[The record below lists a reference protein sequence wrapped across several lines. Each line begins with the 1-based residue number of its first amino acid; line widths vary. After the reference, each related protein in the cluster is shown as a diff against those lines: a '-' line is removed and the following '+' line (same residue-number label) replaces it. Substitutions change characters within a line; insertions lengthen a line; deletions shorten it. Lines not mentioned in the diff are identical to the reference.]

1 MDGFSGF
8 RSNKRLGQVFLISDR
23 VAEIEAAHAEGKTV
37 LEIGPGQGILTRALC
52 AQAKK
57 VIAVEKDFRIYTIL
71 KHEMNANNLVL
82 INKDFMEVTDKEI
95 GLSKIDIV
103 IANIPY
109 NLSSSMIG
117 WLSEKHMQA
126 VLCLQKE
133 FVEHMQAKPDTDN
146 YSKLSVM
153 TSLLFRVTKIVNVP
167 KGSFRPIPK
176 VDSIVIY
183 IKPIREPFKNR
194 EDELIGLIMQH
205 KKKTVRNAIID
216 SKSSLGMDKTQMAE
230 IADKISKKDQRV
242 FKLSPQE
249 ILDTAEELARLLK

>member
-52 AQAKK
+52 ARAKK

-71 KHEMNANNLVL
+71 KHEMGAKNLVL

-95 GLSKIDIV
+95 GLNKVDIV

-109 NLSSSMIG
+109 NLSSSVIG

-133 FVEHMQAKPDTDN
+133 FVEHMLARPDTDN

-176 VDSIVIY
+176 VDSVVIY
-183 IKPIREPFKNR
+183 MKPVRAPLTGRER
-194 EDELIGLIMQH
+194 ELVGLIMQH

-216 SKSSLGMDKTQMAE
+216 SKSSLGME
-230 IADKISKKDQRV
+230 KDQIVGIANRVTRQDRRV
-242 FKLSPQE
+242 FKLSPEE
-249 ILDTAEELARLLK
+249 ILDTAKELVLLLK

>member
-71 KHEMNANNLVL
+71 KHEMNAKNLVL

-95 GLSKIDIV
+95 GFGKIDIV

-109 NLSSSMIG
+109 NLSSSIIG

-133 FVEHMQAKPDTDN
+133 FVEHMLAKPDTN
-146 YSKLSVM
+146 SYSKLSVM
-153 TSLLFRVTKIVNVP
+153 TSLLFRVTKIVSVP

-176 VDSIVIY
+176 IDSVVIY
-183 IKPIREPFKNR
+183 LKPIREPFAGR
-194 EDELIGLIMQH
+194 EEELIGLIMQH

-216 SKSSLGMDKTQMAE
+216 SKSSLGMDKDQVSA
-230 IADKISKKDQRV
+230 IANKVSKRDQRV
-242 FKLSPQE
+242 FKLSPEE
-249 ILDTAEELARLLK
+249 ILATADELAKLLK

>member
-23 VAEIEAAHAEGKTV
+23 VAEIEAAHAQGKSV

-71 KHEMNANNLVL
+71 KHEMTAKNLVL
-82 INKDFMEVTDKEI
+82 INKDFMEVNDKEI
-95 GLSKIDIV
+95 GLDKLDIV

-109 NLSSSMIG
+109 NLSSGTIG

-133 FVEHMQAKPDTDN
+133 FVEHMLAKPDTDN

-167 KGSFRPIPK
+167 RGSFRPIPK
-176 VDSIVIY
+176 VDSVVIY
-183 IKPIREPFKNR
+183 MKPIRKPLRKPES
-194 EDELIGLIMQH
+194 DLIGMIMQH

-216 SKSSLGMDKTQMAE
+216 SRSALGLE
-230 IADKISKKDQRV
+230 KDQIAGIAGKIKRKDMRV
-242 FKLSPQE
+242 FKLPPEE
-249 ILDTAEELARLLK
+249 ILETAKELEELLK

>member
-8 RSNKRLGQVFLISDR
+8 RSNKRLGQVFLISER
-23 VAEIEAAHAEGKTV
+23 VAEIEAAHAEGKRV

-52 AQAKK
+52 LQAEK
-57 VIAVEKDFRIYTIL
+57 VIAIEKDFRIYTIL
-71 KHEMNANNLVL
+71 KHEMNAKNLVL

-95 GLSKIDIV
+95 GIGDIDIV
-103 IANIPY
+103 ISNIPY
-109 NLSSSMIG
+109 NLSSSVIG

-133 FVEHMQAKPDTDN
+133 FVEHMLARPDTSS

-167 KGSFRPIPK
+167 KGSFRPVPK
-176 VDSIVIY
+176 VDSVVIY
-183 IKPIREPFKNR
+183 MKPIREPFRNG
-194 EDELIGLIMQH
+194 EGELIGLIMQH

-216 SKSSLGMDKTQMAE
+216 SKSALDMDKNQIGE
-230 IADKISKKDQRV
+230 IADRISKKDHRV
-242 FKLSPQE
+242 FKLSPEE
-249 ILDTAEELARLLK
+249 ILDTARELALLLK